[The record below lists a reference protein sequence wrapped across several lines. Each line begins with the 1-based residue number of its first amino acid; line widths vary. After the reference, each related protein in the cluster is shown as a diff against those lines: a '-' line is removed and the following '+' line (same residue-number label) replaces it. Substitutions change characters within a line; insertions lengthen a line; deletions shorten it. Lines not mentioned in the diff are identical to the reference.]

1 MNLVLWIVQGLLT
14 VSCIV
19 SGVLKAF
26 QPLATVRRLFPWANH
41 VPAALVRVIGICEL
55 LAGIGLVLPS
65 ALLILPWLT
74 VAAAAGLVLLM
85 LCAALFHVWRREFL
99 SIGPT
104 IVLLVLAMLI
114 VIGRWAW
121 V

>member
-1 MNLVLWIVQGLLT
+1 MRAIG
-14 VSCIV
+14 VS
-19 SGVLKAF
+19 
-26 QPLATVRRLFPWANH
+26 
-41 VPAALVRVIGICEL
+41 EL

-85 LCAALFHVWRREFL
+85 LCAALFHAWRREFP
-99 SIGPT
+99 SIGTT

-114 VIGRWAW
+114 VIGRRTW

>member
-1 MNLVLWIVQGLLT
+1 MNLVLWIVQGLLA
-14 VSCIV
+14 VSCVV

-26 QPLATVRRLFPWANH
+26 RPLANVSRLFPWASH
-41 VPAALVRVIGICEL
+41 VPAALVRVIGASEL

-85 LCAALFHVWRREFL
+85 LCAALFHAWRREFP
-99 SIGPT
+99 SIGTT
-104 IVLLVLAMLI
+104 IVLLLLAMLI

>member
-1 MNLVLWIVQGLLT
+1 MNLVLWIVQGLLA
-14 VSCIV
+14 VSCVV

-26 QPLATVRRLFPWANH
+26 RPLANVSRLFPWASH
-41 VPAALVRVIGICEL
+41 VPAALVHVIGASEL

-74 VAAAAGLVLLM
+74 VAAAAGLMPLM
-85 LCAALFHVWRREFL
+85 LCAALFHAWRREFP
-99 SIGPT
+99 SIGT
-104 IVLLVLAMLI
+104 NIVLLLLAMLI